1 LGPAAVDHAN
11 GDVVCYKRERENM
24 LFGDSPVNE
33 VRYCFHQD
41 RLFVVTLDSAVSLK
55 AMITE
60 LQRTY
65 GPPNARLHNTA
76 SWGSASS
83 SARAE
88 LVSPPAGGPPSRLT
102 SYSNRFEPDWA
113 KTDPADVP
121 RRVAAAL

>member
-41 RLFVVTLDSAVSLK
+41 RLFMVTLDSAVSLK

-102 SYSNRFEPDWA
+102 IYSNRFEPDWA